1 MAMPVPFRDND
12 TSQGVIVTAL
22 RLSFPQ
28 PDTHGRGVA
37 VLAFNDQPLPV
48 DADPANVAAIVF
60 AVSHTPV
67 DTVIVQH
74 FRPIVCLRT
83 LKS

>member
-1 MAMPVPFRDND
+1 MPAPFRDND
-12 TSQGVIVTAL
+12 TSQSVIVTAL

-28 PDTHGRGVA
+28 PDTHRRGVA
-37 VLAFNDQPLPV
+37 VLAFNNQSLPV
-48 DADPANVAAIVF
+48 NTDPANIAAIVF

-67 DTVIVQH
+67 DTVILQH